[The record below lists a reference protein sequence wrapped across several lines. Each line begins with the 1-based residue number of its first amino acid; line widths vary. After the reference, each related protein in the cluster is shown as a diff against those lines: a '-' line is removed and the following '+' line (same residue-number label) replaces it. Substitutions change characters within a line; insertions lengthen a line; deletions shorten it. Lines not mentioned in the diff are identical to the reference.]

1 MACSTAAV
9 QARREFAGAVAQH
22 WVAVRDEHPLH
33 VEPCQRLQRWQEAL
47 LVPGAATLAVDLEH
61 GVAEG

>member
-9 QARREFAGAVAQH
+9 SGSVAQH